1 MINREELIELAGSF
15 LTRRLNGLP
24 IESQIALAAARVALA
39 RELRESRAERN
50 AENSKTGQHAVE
62 LKAAISAPER
72 YAPSGMTFP
81 PNPNGFIM
89 RLEGPTGTGKSTLV
103 AGLRDA
109 GYEVTRMK
117 HLHDAELYHVIPP
130 PRTL

>member
-1 MINREELIELAGSF
+1 MINREELIKQATDVLEGQS
-15 LTRRLNGLP
+15 TRGLSP
-24 IESQIALAAARVALA
+24 ETLIALATAKIALA
-39 RELRESRAERN
+39 RELRESRAE
-50 AENSKTGQHAVE
+50 NSKTE
-62 LKAAISAPER
+62 EPLLTP
-72 YAPSGMTFP
+72 PGMTFP